1 MNNLAQFIAVGASV
15 VLLLLVLELVRRR
28 RLSEEYS
35 LIWILFSGAL
45 IVLSLARGMLDA
57 LALRLGILYG
67 PALLLLILIFFVAV
81 VSLHFS
87 LVISKQR
94 RQIDRL
100 IEDVALLEARNR
112 GINKIPDASNRQQAS
127 GNGQTTGDGQRAT
140 GNGNSL

>member
-1 MNNLAQFIAVGASV
+1 MNNLAQVIAVGASV

-45 IVLSLARGMLDA
+45 IVLSLARGALDA

-67 PALLLLILIFFVAV
+67 PALLLLILIFFVAG

-87 LVISKQR
+87 LVISQQR
-94 RQIDRL
+94 RQIERL
-100 IEDVALLEARNR
+100 IEDVALLDAQNR
-112 GINKIPDASNRQQAS
+112 RLGRQVEEQKEHK
-127 GNGQTTGDGQRAT
+127 D
-140 GNGNSL
+140 